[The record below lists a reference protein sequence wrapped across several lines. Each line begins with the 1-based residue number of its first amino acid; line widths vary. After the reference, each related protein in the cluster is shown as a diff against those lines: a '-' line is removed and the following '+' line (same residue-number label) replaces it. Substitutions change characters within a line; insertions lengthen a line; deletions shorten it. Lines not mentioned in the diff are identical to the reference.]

1 MDVRLQENNLPEVV
15 TVFLGDIRMKV
26 SMMIALILMMR
37 MRMKLKLLIVTTV
50 KTS

>member
-26 SMMIALILMMR
+26 NMMIALILM